1 MHKTKKKVLKEIS
14 LKHTKGDTSNA
25 KVTIIGGDS
34 SNISNETHA
43 VLYIGRR
50 FTPTTNGDL
59 TELDPCLRKIGYC
72 QVLDKL
78 LTEKTYNNHLWR
90 QMVAK
95 RISEYN
101 NATGGNHYW
110 VINEIIIVPRG
121 LVGNKIQVD
130 KDVQEKL
137 YGYVGIEFGNNQDL
151 IDLDFK
157 NKVDD
162 IKDEPRKLSKYLRD
176 EVVKLFNQ
184 EPNPIELDLAQ
195 DIQVAWIARNA
206 EEYYKEHGSLNGF
219 MALLFDAPRTGKT
232 LLTIIMGIDLFAK
245 KYGFTRI
252 VFLNWVLTANTS
264 YYNEIYKWSQVSRE
278 QVNLVDV
285 KCPMY
290 SNTKINIDICSA
302 HGSLDTFKKRYAH
315 MEGYE
320 GNTLLIRDE
329 FDEGLTCKNQK
340 EKADWIDATSAI
352 CCTGSGIEKATGA
365 YSFDCMESIAFVE
378 PAMFNN
384 GTHPYQTDWYH
395 LMPEYIRDVI
405 DCYKN
410 YTPRWSERRVKWNV
424 GDMQLSQDAID
435 DYAKISET
443 FDKNVLLTVSK
454 FLHSDNNKGMRKDF
468 YTRMLVGSQK
478 STGAS
483 VLNCGIELSS
493 FMGYQPWTVL
503 IDIEA
508 SNNKEFDDHIQE
520 FNSWAVSEIRCV
532 GIAVNGYSTDY
543 TNVEEQLYNLDI
555 KIQIPKKF
563 SNRTTEEKMNLVCN
577 QLHSQGYKV
586 IFFSKGMGFKSNSC
600 EYIEVAVHMRDGGS
614 IDIRYQAGAR
624 PTTPGLRFNG
634 ETYVQKT
641 DGYDIYVS
649 LSTKAQANLMKQTIN
664 GMCQDTNESI
674 NRNKPVGAPD
684 FDEKKFFNSI
694 GVFSNETGSIKKLS
708 VEEAYRYANTPEVV
722 SAMLGSQTML
732 IADNLDQLSDDS
744 FETLNL
750 MFEKNGNTRF
760 KSGIFGN
767 KTGGKSSPP
776 KPKKPSNNPP
786 KNTDSEKKQLMNS
799 LKELIRMFTNNSIS
813 IVHIAEDLN
822 IIDIKVDNID
832 IYSILSMLDDE
843 EEVVDAFGS
852 SGKSIVKL
860 FTELSLIGVPLL
872 KSATLNNIAI
882 RQLEEI

>member
-1 MHKTKKKVLKEIS
+1 MLKTKKKVSKEMQ
-14 LKHTKGDTSNA
+14 LKHSKGDVTTANM
-25 KVTIIGGDS
+25 TIIGGDS
-34 SNISNETHA
+34 SNIFNDTHA
-43 VLYIGRR
+43 VLYIARR
-50 FTPTTNGDL
+50 FTKTTKGDL
-59 TELDPCLRKIGYC
+59 VELDPCLRKIGYC
-72 QVLDKL
+72 QVLDSL
-78 LTEKTYNNHLWR
+78 LTEVTYNNQSWR

-101 NATGGNHYW
+101 NATGGNHFW
-110 VINEIIIVPRG
+110 IVDEIIIAPRG
-121 LVGNKIQVD
+121 VVGNKTQVD

-137 YGYVGIEFGNNQDL
+137 YGNIGVEFGKNQDL

-162 IKDEPRKLSKYLRD
+162 IKDEPKKLSKYLRD
-176 EVVKLFNQ
+176 KVIKLFNQ
-184 EPNPIELDLAQ
+184 EPNSIELDLAQ
-195 DIQVAWIARNA
+195 AIQVALIAYAA

-219 MALLFDAPRTGKT
+219 MALLFDAPRSGKT
-232 LLTIIMGIDLFAK
+232 LLTIMMGIELFAK

-264 YYNEIYKWSQVSRE
+264 YYNVIYNWQQVSRD
-278 QVNLVDV
+278 QVNLVDT
-285 KCPMY
+285 KNPTY

-302 HGSLDTFKKRYAH
+302 HGSLDTFKKRYTH
-315 MEGYE
+315 MEGYQ

-340 EKADWIDATSAI
+340 EKADWINATSAI
-352 CCTGSGIEKATGA
+352 CCTGSGIEKATSA

-378 PAMFNN
+378 PAMFNS

-395 LMPEYIRDVI
+395 LMPKSIVDVI
-405 DCYKN
+405 DAYKN
-410 YTPRWSERRVKWNV
+410 YTPGWSERRVKWNV
-424 GDMQLSQDAID
+424 GDMQLSQDAIN

-443 FDKNVLLTVSK
+443 FDKSVLLTMSK

-468 YTRMLVGSQK
+468 YTRMLVGSQP
-478 STGAS
+478 SIGAS

-493 FMGYQPWTVL
+493 FIGYQPWTVL

-508 SNNKEFDDHIQE
+508 VNNKQFDNHVQE
-520 FNSWAVSEIRCV
+520 FNSWAVSEIKCI
-532 GIAVNGYSTDY
+532 GIAVNGDSTDY
-543 TNVEEQLYNLDI
+543 TKVEEQLYNLGI
-555 KIQIPKKF
+555 EIEIPKKF
-563 SNRTTEEKMNLVCN
+563 SNSTTEKKMNLVCN

-600 EYIEVAVHMRDGGS
+600 EYIEVVVHMRDGGS
-614 IDIRYQAGAR
+614 IDVRYQAGAR
-624 PTTPGLRFNG
+624 STTPGLRFNG
-634 ETYVQKT
+634 KDYVQKT

-674 NRNKPVGAPD
+674 NRNKPQGAPD

-694 GVFSNETGSIKKLS
+694 GVFSNETGSVKKLS
-708 VEEAYRYANTPEVV
+708 IEEAYRYANTPEVV
-722 SAMLGSQTML
+722 SAMLGSQAML
-732 IADNLDQLSDDS
+732 IADDLDQLSDDS

-760 KSGIFGN
+760 KSGIAGN
-767 KTGGKSSPP
+767 KTGGKSSTP

-786 KNTDSEKKQLMNS
+786 KNTDAEKKQLMES
-799 LKELIRMFTNNSIS
+799 LSELIRNFIS
-813 IVHIAEDLN
+813 LLGSTVCLADDMN
-822 IIDIKVDNID
+822 IIDINVDNID
-832 IYSILSMLDDE
+832 IYSILIKLDDE
-843 EEVVDAFGS
+843 EEVVDAFGA

-860 FTELSLIGVPLL
+860 FTEISSIGVPLL
-872 KSATLNNIAI
+872 KSVTLTNIAM